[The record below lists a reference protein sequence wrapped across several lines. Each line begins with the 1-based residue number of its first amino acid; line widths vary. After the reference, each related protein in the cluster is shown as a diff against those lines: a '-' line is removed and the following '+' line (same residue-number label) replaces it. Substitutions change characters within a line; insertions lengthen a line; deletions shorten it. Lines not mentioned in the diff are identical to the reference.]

1 MPAEKRQQY
10 LISILFIVIFIGA
23 IWFLWPKFKPQLPT
37 VAEPQKPEK
46 IEINF
51 QFLESSALKELQPFE
66 EIPSPSEEIGRENPF
81 VPY

>member
-1 MPAEKRQQY
+1 MPERKRQQY
-10 LISILFIVIFIGA
+10 LFLILFIVLFAGA
-23 IWFLWPKFKPQLPT
+23 IWFLWPKIKPNLPPVT
-37 VAEPQKPEK
+37 APQKPEK

-66 EIPSPSEEIGRENPF
+66 EIPSPPEEIGRENPF